1 MSRSPIPTAAGTA
14 PDELATAPLCDVCPH
29 VLSRHDAIGL
39 RFCRA
44 TLDGAIGRG
53 CICRSA

>member
-1 MSRSPIPTAAGTA
+1 MSSSTIPTPAGTA
-14 PDELATAPLCDVCPH
+14 LDELATAPLCDVCPH
-29 VLSRHDAIGL
+29 VLSGHDRIGL

-53 CICRSA
+53 CICRTA

>member
-1 MSRSPIPTAAGTA
+1 MSSPTVPASAGSA
-14 PDELATAPLCDVCPH
+14 PGGLATAPLCDVCPH
-29 VLSRHDAIGL
+29 VLAGHDAISL